1 MTASTLNGIG
11 GINKL
16 MNIKCLYCCT
26 QSKVLTASIITLII
40 RANILD
46 EPTYTLRELNMNP
59 DVLREY

>member
-1 MTASTLNGIG
+1 
-11 GINKL
+11 

-59 DVLREY
+59 DVLRGY